1 MEKSTMKTKALPIL
15 SILIVAGFLLAA
27 CGSLP
32 GAPGAATPT
41 PLPTVISQTNI
52 VSEGRVVPRE
62 DVQLAFAAGG
72 QVEEVLV
79 EKGDEVKTGDVLAR
93 LGNREQIAAA
103 IAGAE
108 AELLAA
114 QQARKQLDDGLS
126 LAQVQAAAAMSA
138 ANKAL
143 KDAQYQIDNFTVP
156 QNMLGMTP
164 LEAIA
169 RQKELLEKARE
180 RFEPYKYFP
189 STNEIRKDRKEELDT
204 AQSDYNT
211 AVRWLQLETNL
222 TEAETRLEEALKDYQ
237 SLLTGPDADAISAAE
252 ARIKAAEENLTAAK
266 ANLKDLDLVATIDGT
281 VVAMDLVVG
290 QQVSPGQ
297 PVMRIADLSQMYVET
312 DDLTEIE
319 VVDIQEGQKVTVVAD
334 ALPGVE
340 MTGTVESISQVF
352 EEKRGDITYTVRII
366 LDNPDP
372 RLRWGMTVVVTFEE

>member
-1 MEKSTMKTKALPIL
+1 MKSKALPIL
-15 SILIVAGFLLAA
+15 SILIIASFLLAA
-27 CGSLP
+27 CSALP
-32 GAPGAATPT
+32 GGAGAGTPT

-52 VSEGRVVPRE
+52 VSEGRVVPRD
-62 DVQLAFAAGG
+62 DVQLSFATSG

-79 EKGDEVKTGDVLAR
+79 EKGDLVKTGDVLAR
-93 LGNREQIAAA
+93 LSNREQIAAA

-114 QQARKQLDDGLS
+114 QQAREKLDDELA

-138 ANKAL
+138 ANKSL

-169 RQKELLEKARE
+169 RQKELLDAARV
-180 RFEPYKYFP
+180 RFEPYKYY
-189 STNEIRKDRKEELDT
+189 SETNDTREDRKEDLDT

-237 SLLTGPDADAISAAE
+237 DLQQGPDADAIAAAD
-252 ARIKAAEENLTAAK
+252 ARINAAEENLTAAQ
-266 ANLKDLDLVATIDGT
+266 ANLDNFDLKATIDGT
-281 VVAMDLVVG
+281 VVDIDLVVG
-290 QQVSPGQ
+290 QDVSPGQ
-297 PVMRIADLSQMYVET
+297 PVMRVADLSELYVET

-319 VVDIQEGQKVTVVAD
+319 VVDVQAGQKVRVVAD
-334 ALPGVE
+334 ALPDVE
-340 MTGTVESISQVF
+340 MTGTVDSISQVF

-366 LDNPDP
+366 LDDPDP
-372 RLRWGMTVVVTFEE
+372 RLRWGMTVVVTFE

>member
-1 MEKSTMKTKALPIL
+1 MKSKALLTISTL
-15 SILIVAGFLLAA
+15 LIASFLLAA

-32 GAPGAATPT
+32 GGPGAGTPT

-52 VSEGRVVPRE
+52 VSEGRVVPRD
-62 DVQLAFAAGG
+62 DVQLSFFTTG
-72 QVEEVLV
+72 QVDEILA
-79 EKGDEVKTGDVLAR
+79 EKDAVVQIGDVVAR

-114 QQARKQLDDGLS
+114 QQARKKLDDDLA
-126 LAQVQAAAAMSA
+126 LAQVQAAANMSA
-138 ANKAL
+138 ANKTL

-169 RQKELLEKARE
+169 KQKELLDKERD
-180 RFEPYKYFP
+180 RFEPYKYYP
-189 STNEIRKDRKEELDT
+189 SGNQTRKDLKEDLDT

-237 SLLTGPDADAISAAE
+237 DLQTGPDTDAVAAADARIE
-252 ARIKAAEENLTAAK
+252 ATEENLTAAK
-266 ANLKDLDLVATIDGT
+266 ANLDNLDLKATIDGT
-281 VVAMDLVVG
+281 VVDTDLVVG

-297 PVMRIADLSQMYVET
+297 PVMHVADLSKMYVET

-319 VVDIQEGQKVTVVAD
+319 VVDVKIGQNVTVVAD
-334 ALPGVE
+334 ALPDVE

-366 LDNPDP
+366 LDDPDP
-372 RLRWGMTVVVTFEE
+372 RLRWGMTVVVTFE

>member
-1 MEKSTMKTKALPIL
+1 MKSRALPIL
-15 SILIVAGFLLAA
+15 SVLIIASLLLAA

-32 GAPGAATPT
+32 GAPGAGTPT
-41 PLPTVISQTNI
+41 PLPTVVSQTNI
-52 VSEGRVVPRE
+52 VSEGRVVPRD
-62 DVQLAFAAGG
+62 DVQLSFFTTG
-72 QVEEVLV
+72 QVEEILV
-79 EKGDEVKTGDVLAR
+79 DKDAVVQTGDVVAR
-93 LGNREQIAAA
+93 IGNREQIAAA

-114 QQARKQLDDGLS
+114 QQARKKLDDDLPLS
-126 LAQVQAAAAMSA
+126 LVQAAAAMSA

-143 KDAQYQIDNFTVP
+143 KDSQYQIDNFTVP
-156 QNMLGMTP
+156 QNLLGTAP

-169 RQKELLEKARE
+169 RMKELLDRARE
-180 RFEPYKYFP
+180 RFEPYKYYP
-189 STNEIRKDRKEELDT
+189 STNDTREDRKEDLDT

-237 SLLTGPDADAISAAE
+237 DLQQGPDADAIAAAE
-252 ARIKAAEENLTAAK
+252 ARIKAAEENLTAAQ
-266 ANLKDLDLVATIDGT
+266 ANLKDLDLLATIDGT
-281 VVAMDLVVG
+281 VVDMDLVVG

-297 PVMRIADLSQMYVET
+297 PVLRIADLSSLFVET

-319 VVDIQEGQKVTVVAD
+319 VVDVEVGQKVTVAAD

-352 EEKRGDITYTVRII
+352 EEKRGDITYTVRIA

-372 RLRWGMTVVVTFEE
+372 RLRWGMTVVVTFEG

>member
-1 MEKSTMKTKALPIL
+1 MKTRALPIL
-15 SILIVAGFLLAA
+15 SVLIIASFVLAA

-32 GAPGAATPT
+32 GAPGAGTPT
-41 PLPTVISQTNI
+41 PLPTVVSQTNI
-52 VSEGRVVPRE
+52 VSEGRVVPRD
-62 DVQLAFAAGG
+62 DVQLSVFTTG
-72 QVEEVLV
+72 QVEEILV
-79 EKGDEVKTGDVLAR
+79 DKNSVVKTGDVLAR
-93 LGNREQIAAA
+93 MGNREQIAAA

-114 QQARKQLDDGLS
+114 QQARKQLDDNLA
-126 LAQVQAAAAMSA
+126 LAQVQAAADMST

-143 KDAQYQIDNFTVP
+143 KDSQYQIDNFTVP
-156 QNMLGMTP
+156 QNLLGMTP

-169 RQKELLEKARE
+169 RMKELLDRARE
-180 RFEPYKYFP
+180 RFEPYKYYP
-189 STNEIRKDRKEELDT
+189 STNDTREDRKEDLDT

-237 SLLTGPDADAISAAE
+237 DLQQGPDADAIAAAE
-252 ARIKAAEENLTAAK
+252 ARIKAAEENLTAAQ
-266 ANLKDLDLVATIDGT
+266 ANLKDLDLLATIDGS
-281 VVAMDLVVG
+281 VVDMDLVVG

-297 PVMRIADLSQMYVET
+297 PVLRIADLSSLFVET

-319 VVDIQEGQKVTVVAD
+319 VVDVEVGQKVTVVAD

-340 MTGTVESISQVF
+340 MTGTVESINQVF
-352 EEKRGDITYTVRII
+352 EEKRGDITYTVRIA

>member
-1 MEKSTMKTKALPIL
+1 MKTRALPIL
-15 SILIVAGFLLAA
+15 SILIIASFLLAA

-32 GAPGAATPT
+32 GAGGAGTPT

-52 VSEGRVVPRE
+52 VSEGRVVPRD
-62 DVQLAFAAGG
+62 DVQLPFFSSG
-72 QVEEVLV
+72 QVDEVLV
-79 EKGDEVKTGDVLAR
+79 DKGDVVKTGDVLAR

-143 KDAQYQIDNFTVP
+143 KDSQYQIDNFTVP

-169 RQKELLEKARE
+169 KQKEILDQARE
-180 RFEPYKYFP
+180 RFEPYKYYP
-189 STNEIRKDRKEELDT
+189 SSNDTREDRKEDLDT

-237 SLLTGPDADAISAAE
+237 ELLEGPDADAIASAE
-252 ARIKAAEENLTAAK
+252 ARIKAAQENLTAAE
-266 ANLKDLDLVATIDGT
+266 ANFDNLDLVATIDGT
-281 VVAMDLVVG
+281 IVDMDLVVG
-290 QQVSPGQ
+290 QQVNPGQ
-297 PVMRIADLSQMYVET
+297 PVVRISDLSQMYVET

-319 VVDIQEGQKVTVVAD
+319 VVDVVEGQKVTVVAD

-340 MTGTVESISQVF
+340 MTGTVESINQVF
-352 EEKRGDITYTVRII
+352 EEKRGDITYTVRIA

>member
-1 MEKSTMKTKALPIL
+1 MKSRALPIL
-15 SILIVAGFLLAA
+15 SMLIIASFLLAA
-27 CGSLP
+27 CGSFP
-32 GAPGAATPT
+32 GAQGAATPT
-41 PLPTVISQTNI
+41 PIPTVISQTNI
-52 VSEGRVVPRE
+52 VSEGRVVPRK
-62 DVQLAFAAGG
+62 DVQLAFFTTG

-79 EKGDEVKTGDVLAR
+79 DKDSVVKTGDLLAR

-114 QQARKQLDDGLS
+114 QQARKKLDDDLA
-126 LAQVQAAAAMSA
+126 LAQVQAAAAMST
-138 ANKAL
+138 ANKAV
-143 KDAQYQIDNFTVP
+143 KDAQYQLDNFTVP

-169 RQKELLEKARE
+169 KMKELLDQARE
-180 RFEPYKYFP
+180 RFEPFKYYP
-189 STNEIRKDRKEELDT
+189 STNQTRKDRKEALDT

-222 TEAETRLEEALKDYQ
+222 KEAQTRLEEALKEYQ
-237 SLLTGPDADAISAAE
+237 DLQKGPNADAVAAAE

-266 ANLKDLDLVATIDGT
+266 ANLDNLDLKATIDGT
-281 VVAMDLVVG
+281 IVDMDLVVG

-297 PVMRIADLSQMYVET
+297 PVMRLADLSKLYVET

-319 VVDIQEGQKVTVVAD
+319 VVDVKAGQKVTIVAD

-372 RLRWGMTVVVTFEE
+372 LLRWGMTVVVTFEE

>member
-1 MEKSTMKTKALPIL
+1 MKSRALPIL
-15 SILIVAGFLLAA
+15 SLLLIASFLLAA

-32 GAPGAATPT
+32 GGPSAGTPT

-52 VSEGRVVPRE
+52 VSEGRVVPRD
-62 DVQLAFAAGG
+62 DVQLSFSTSG
-72 QVEEVLV
+72 QVDEVSI
-79 EKGDEVKTGDVLAR
+79 EKGDVVKTGDVLAR

-108 AELLAA
+108 AEQLAA
-114 QQARKQLDDGLS
+114 QQAREKLDKDLALS
-126 LAQVQAAAAMSA
+126 QVQAAAAMSA
-138 ANKAL
+138 ANKTL

-169 RQKELLEKARE
+169 KQKELLDQARE
-180 RFEPYKYFP
+180 RFEPYKYYP
-189 STNEIRKDRKEELDT
+189 SSNQTRKDRKEDLDT

-222 TEAETRLEEALKDYQ
+222 SEAETRLEEALKDYQ
-237 SLLTGPDADAISAAE
+237 DLQAGPDTDAVAAAD
-252 ARIKAAEENLTAAK
+252 ARIKAAEENLVAAK
-266 ANLKDLDLVATIDGT
+266 ANLDNLDLLATIDGT
-281 VVAMDLVVG
+281 VVDQDLVVG

-297 PVMRIADLSQMYVET
+297 PVVRLADLSETYVET

-319 VVDIQEGQKVTVVAD
+319 VVDVEVGQKVTVVAD
-334 ALPGVE
+334 ALPDVE

-372 RLRWGMTVVVTFEE
+372 RLRWGMTVVVTFE